1 VTGRSISMG
10 PPLSLHKNTTLK
22 LGSARLGLNHPANEE
37 AVAFCGVHFFRINAG
52 GDALR
57 HH

>member
-1 VTGRSISMG
+1 MG